1 MSTKQATVT
10 IEINEPNGEVTKS
23 SVSFEYENDESISF
37 DIPVEYIA
45 EGSKG
50 GPVMRPTKPRF

>member
-1 MSTKQATVT
+1 MATKTATVK
-10 IEINEPNGEVTKS
+10 IEINEPNGETTTS
-23 SVSFEYENDESISF
+23 TVSFEYENEGSMSF
-37 DIPVEYIA
+37 EIPVEYIS